1 MTTEDGRARLR
12 DLRSSFET
20 LALANEGLSL
30 LAQLPQPDDGAPE
43 CFTLRLVGAGSPEV
57 KLRVQSNAA
66 DLMALS
72 GSDRAS
78 AGKGEIHD
86 SLGVELADGFA
97 WDDSVCASADELAE
111 LLLKHMRRRLKAVG
125 ELLPQGDPDPTAPG

>member
-12 DLRSSFET
+12 ELRSSFET
-20 LALANEGLSL
+20 LARTNDGLSL
-30 LAQLPQPDDGAPE
+30 LAQPPPVGDGAPE
-43 CFTLRLVGAGSPEV
+43 HFTLRLVGAGSPEV
-57 KLRVQSNAA
+57 KLRIQSNAA

-86 SLGVELADGFA
+86 SLGVELADGYA
-97 WDDSVCASADELAE
+97 WDGSVCASADELAG
-111 LLLKHMRRRLKAVG
+111 LLLKHMRRRLKAVDDV
-125 ELLPQGDPDPTAPG
+125 LPRRDADPAASV